1 MIDPRRLTDDQLMVI
16 LALASSLSRIK
27 SQIEFLKNKDRAED
41 IMEVSRQL
49 WIVVTDT
56 GKKPQR
62 AMEHNNPQ
70 WAGDE
75 AARLS
80 SK

>member
-1 MIDPRRLTDDQLMVI
+1 MVI

-27 SQIEFLKNKDRAED
+27 SQMEFLKNKHCAED

-49 WIVVTDT
+49 WILVTDT
-56 GKKPQR
+56 GNKPQR
-62 AMEHNNPQ
+62 AMEHDNLQ

-75 AARLS
+75 AARPS